1 MLRFLQSIFNRGAKR
16 EKYPETTVR
25 AAIERVAE
33 KIDPWLAAA
42 SDYKYKLRPAVIL
55 SLDHAARL
63 VNSLPPPIPVEFGPN
78 GSCATLAVFFDSTSE
93 MLNTLKSDNS
103 LAGYLRD
110 HKTSSKRITALLMM
124 EKSEK
129 TIFGAELTGNV
140 VARDVAQSTVT
151 FLNQRFLEPADNE
164 NETRRKLEVRAFDHL
179 LRLAHRRVFTAKS
192 VRTNLEKSR
201 SLLQSKID
209 LLKRTEEPHHD
220 PVSSNIL
227 CIAET
232 EEQLVHVEAKLKE
245 QGREDK
251 ILDVYLDMAIDILS
265 HPEENLW
272 ETTQQMILDQRGIRQ
287 TQPKENY
294 CELTFQ
300 ELCNS
305 DGQRWVMF
313 LITLPVDDLR
323 KFCG

>member
-1 MLRFLQSIFNRGAKR
+1 MLRFLQSIFTRGAKQ
-16 EKYPETTVR
+16 EKYPETTVQ
-25 AAIERVAE
+25 AALDRVAE
-33 KIDPWLAAA
+33 KIDPWLTAA

-78 GSCATLAVFFDSTSE
+78 GTCASLAVFFDSTSE
-93 MLNTLKSDNS
+93 MLNTFKNDRDLN
-103 LAGYLRD
+103 GYLRD
-110 HKTSSKRITALLMM
+110 HKSSSKRITALLMM

-151 FLNQRFLEPADNE
+151 FLNQRFLEPAENE
-164 NETRRKLEVRAFDHL
+164 QETRRKLEARTFDHL

-192 VRTNLEKSR
+192 VRKELEKSR
-201 SLLQSKID
+201 TLLQSKID
-209 LLKRTEEPHHD
+209 LLKRTEEFPHD

-232 EEQLVHVEAKLKE
+232 EEQLVRVEAKLKE
-245 QGREDK
+245 LGREDK
-251 ILDVYLDMAIDILS
+251 ILDVYLDLAIEVLS

-272 ETTQQMILDQRGIRQ
+272 ETTQQMILDQRGIMRA
-287 TQPKENY
+287 QPKENY

-305 DGQRWVMF
+305 EGQRWVML
-313 LITLPVDDLR
+313 LITLPVEDLR
-323 KFCG
+323 KICG